1 MKSIPWS
8 IVALSVA
15 LLGSV
20 TFLVWDGKLDSEVL
34 VTLVSAITG
43 GGLIHLGHTA
53 GGSSAP
59 PADPPPPAA

>member
-43 GGLIHLGHTA
+43 GGLIHLGHAA

-59 PADPPPPAA
+59 PADPAPPAA